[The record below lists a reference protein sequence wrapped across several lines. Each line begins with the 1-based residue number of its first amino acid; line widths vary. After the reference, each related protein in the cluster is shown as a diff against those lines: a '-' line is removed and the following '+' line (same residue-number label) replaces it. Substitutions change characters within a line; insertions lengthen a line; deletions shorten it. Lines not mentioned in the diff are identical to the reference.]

1 MFKKDNGH
9 KDNKL
14 AQHKSRGKKST
25 KKRMSKKSIGRFIG
39 ISISLL
45 IIIAC
50 GTLGYMSYT
59 RAASTMQNNI
69 SQMLKEQA
77 KAHAAT
83 IAERSEKIA
92 AELESCAAK
101 IRIRNMVWEEQKP
114 ALLED
119 VERFGYIKMGV
130 ADLSGNVIYTDE
142 IRENVSDNKYFK
154 LAIQNGETCFSDP
167 IQEGNQLVVYMAT
180 PIKNEGSQVG
190 VLIAAFDHK
199 RINDIVLEIQF
210 GKTGSAYMINS
221 DGITVAHRDI
231 QLVIDKDNTIKS
243 AEDTPE
249 LQELAKLEQKM
260 TKGET
265 GFGEY
270 IYKGVTKYMAFAP
283 VKGTNWS
290 LALTQGKNDI
300 FAGIYGIRRNT
311 IIMTAVF
318 IVLGILFAL
327 CFSKAIKTP
336 LQEVLEYANELAEG
350 NLTKVIVSKRQD
362 EFGTVAE
369 ALNIAVKSF
378 RDIINNIQEMAQT
391 SESTTNILNESA
403 EQVAAGSEEISA
415 TIQQM
420 AEGSNEQARD
430 AEEAVT
436 LTTELGKKLDDIY
449 TISGNAHDTT
459 KQAGEK
465 SENGLRSMNELK
477 SEYAQNVKSTE
488 EVAQIVKEVAEK
500 SVSIAKI
507 LETIT
512 SIADQTNLLALNA
525 AIEAARAGE
534 AGRGFAVVADEIR
547 KLAEETSFATK
558 DIGGIVSEITAVIEQ
573 AQMSMANAEKLVNKF
588 TLSIDKTSELFKEI
602 QRAGDE
608 STQQMEVLARNIKA
622 IDESKESVL
631 SAIESISSITQ
642 QSAAS
647 TEEASAAIEEQAASM
662 EEITASINELAGMIQ
677 KLTETTKAFK
687 V

>member
-1 MFKKDNGH
+1 
-9 KDNKL
+9 
-14 AQHKSRGKKST
+14 
-25 KKRMSKKSIGRFIG
+25 
-39 ISISLL
+39 
-45 IIIAC
+45 
-50 GTLGYMSYT
+50 
-59 RAASTMQNNI
+59 
-69 SQMLKEQA
+69 
-77 KAHAAT
+77 
-83 IAERSEKIA
+83 
-92 AELESCAAK
+92 
-101 IRIRNMVWEEQKP
+101 
-114 ALLED
+114 
-119 VERFGYIKMGV
+119 
-130 ADLSGNVIYTDE
+130 
-142 IRENVSDNKYFK
+142 
-154 LAIQNGETCFSDP
+154 
-167 IQEGNQLVVYMAT
+167 
-180 PIKNEGSQVG
+180 
-190 VLIAAFDHK
+190 
-199 RINDIVLEIQF
+199 
-210 GKTGSAYMINS
+210 
-221 DGITVAHRDI
+221 
-231 QLVIDKDNTIKS
+231 
-243 AEDTPE
+243 
-249 LQELAKLEQKM
+249 M

-270 IYKGVTKYMAFAP
+270 TYKGVTKYMAFAP

-362 EFGTVAE
+362 EFGTVAA

-449 TISGNAHDTT
+449 TISGNAYDIT

-465 SENGLRSMNELK
+465 SENGLKSMNELK

-488 EVAQIVKEVAEK
+488 EVTQIVKEVAEK

-573 AQMSMANAEKLVNKF
+573 AQISMANAEKLVNKF
-588 TLSIDKTSELFKEI
+588 TLSIEKPLNCLKRYKELEMNQHSKWRYWLE
-602 QRAGDE
+602 
-608 STQQMEVLARNIKA
+608 TLKKLMKA
-622 IDESKESVL
+622 K
-631 SAIESISSITQ
+631 
-642 QSAAS
+642 
-647 TEEASAAIEEQAASM
+647 
-662 EEITASINELAGMIQ
+662 
-677 KLTETTKAFK
+677 K
-687 V
+687 VS